1 MPKILFIDI
10 DGTLYDHGEFDG
22 IPDSAKTAIDLAR
35 KNGHKVIVCT
45 GRVRSSVNQDVL
57 DVGFDGCVFGAGCD
71 VSIHENQLFYHSLA
85 HEIIEKSIAFFKAND
100 IGFTLEGDQ
109 ASFLDEISKN
119 RFHAMLLKRN
129 GYEKNSEM
137 AAAFLKQAMMHDYS
151 EFDINQ
157 NAINKI
163 SFNAPTY
170 ESIEL
175 MKQELGEHFKCLV
188 HGEHEDLING
198 ECIPL
203 NISKASGMDHI
214 LEYFQADVK
223 DTMAYGDSVN
233 DEEMIIHA
241 GIGVAMGNA
250 HDSLK
255 AVADDICENV
265 ENDAIYHSFKKYGL
279 I

>member
-1 MPKILFIDI
+1 MPKILFMDI
-10 DGTLYDHGEFDG
+10 DGTLFDHGEFNG

-45 GRVRSSVNQDVL
+45 GRVRSSVNQEML

-71 VSIHENQLFYHSLA
+71 VSINENQLFYYSLP
-85 HEIIEKSIAFFKAND
+85 HDIIEKAVAFFQAND

-109 ASFLDEISKN
+109 ASFLDDISKK
-119 RFHAMLLKRN
+119 RFETMMLERN
-129 GYEKNSEM
+129 GYEPNSEM
-137 AAAFLKQAMMHDYS
+137 AAAFLKQAMMRNYS
-151 EFDINQ
+151 EFDIKQ

-163 SFNAPTY
+163 SFNAPNMEAI
-170 ESIEL
+170 ES
-175 MKQELGEHFKCLV
+175 MNQELGGYFKCLV
-188 HGEHEDLING
+188 HGERENLING

-203 NISKASGMDHI
+203 NISKASGMDHV
-214 LEYFQADVK
+214 LEYFKADVK
-223 DTMAYGDSVN
+223 DTMAYGDSIN
-233 DEEMIIHA
+233 DEEMVIHA
-241 GIGVAMGNA
+241 GIGVAMGNG

-265 ENDAIYHSFKKYGL
+265 ENDAIFKSFKKYGL